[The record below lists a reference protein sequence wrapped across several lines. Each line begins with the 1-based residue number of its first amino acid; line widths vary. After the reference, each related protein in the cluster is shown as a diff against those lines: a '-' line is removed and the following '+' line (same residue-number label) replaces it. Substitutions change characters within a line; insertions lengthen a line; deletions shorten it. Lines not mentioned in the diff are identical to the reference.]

1 MSQSDIGHTKGQH
14 HHLSTRKKDVQ
25 KSPLEDFHQQ
35 HALNKSRGSRS
46 WFEKKGIP
54 PVRFFLKNYT
64 LKFPHGVS
72 FPNQKQQDWNHH
84 PIKGQWR
91 YKAGYYFL
99 GFYMALGWEPR
110 SLRFPS
116 KAQERLSL
124 NTFIGAQKIHD
135 FCLDGSCCK
144 GRSSQTLRS
153 CLVLFW
159 ISWESEAAFLEKRM
173 QVKKRWF
180 QILIP

>member
-14 HHLSTRKKDVQ
+14 HHLATRKK
-25 KSPLEDFHQQ
+25 KLRCSPTTCLEKI
-35 HALNKSRGSRS
+35 AKKNRS
-46 WFEKKGIP
+46 WFEKKTYLLWVIFNKTIP
-54 PVRFFLKNYT
+54 WNFPMAFLSQTPK
-64 LKFPHGVS
+64 K
-72 FPNQKQQDWNHH
+72 KQEDWNHH